1 MGAVA
6 SVKSRNSAAP
16 CGHNTIHSPQVFFFH
31 AMTVTQED
39 GGRLNAFAREPK
51 MVIAEPL
58 TGAEQRQ
65 RLRLYGLGVVLVVV
79 TMAVTAWVSRGLV

>member
-1 MGAVA
+1 
-6 SVKSRNSAAP
+6 
-16 CGHNTIHSPQVFFFH
+16 
-31 AMTVTQED
+31 MTVTHED

-65 RLRLYGLGVVLVVV
+65 RLWLYGLGAGLVAVMV
-79 TMAVTAWVSRGLV
+79 AVTTWVSRGLV